1 MRATLAVMIKLSSM
15 SAKLVELIMDYEL
28 EREEVIE
35 EDPTQRMNM
44 LGQLLIELP
53 EAKKIREHYL
63 NAVKM
68 REWL

>member
-1 MRATLAVMIKLSSM
+1 M

-53 EAKKIREHYL
+53 EAKQIREHYL

>member
-35 EDPTQRMNM
+35 EDPTKRMNM
-44 LGQLLIELP
+44 LGQLLIELT
-53 EAKKIREHYL
+53 EAKQIREHYL

-68 REWL
+68 RDWL